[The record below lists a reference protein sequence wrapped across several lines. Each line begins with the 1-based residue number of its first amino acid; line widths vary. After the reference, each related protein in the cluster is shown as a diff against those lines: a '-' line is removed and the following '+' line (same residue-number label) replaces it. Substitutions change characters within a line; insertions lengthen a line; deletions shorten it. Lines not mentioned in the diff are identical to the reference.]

1 MSGLPLVPILT
12 RNCSAAVDGRSHRVV
27 RPARRTAVGRTGHSI
42 VVLCCLALPLSA
54 QPRADTTRLT
64 LTEARHLALRGN
76 PELVAARLDTAIA
89 RGQLRQARV
98 LRFNPTADVLAT
110 TSGDELEAGVSQ
122 EIEIFGQRG
131 VRISAGRAAMER
143 ATAGVANVR
152 RLVVGEVDRTFYR
165 LVSASQR
172 TKLAEEVLG
181 LNTRLADV
189 AGRQLRE
196 GEISRLDYNLAVVE
210 LGRARARA
218 LAARRER
225 EQAAIELGRLTALP
239 RNTPLSAVPDSAALL
254 LPRDGLLGVPRGVEP
269 LRDTIRRLDVASL
282 TALALQQRP
291 DLQERSAAA
300 RQAQAEASLAR
311 REAFPNPVFRGVME
325 QPVSGGPRTF
335 RPGIGLTLPFLNR
348 NQGERQALRAAAQQA
363 DLDRL
368 GLIARVRAEIE
379 TAIATYE
386 SAAAEIGILESTVI
400 APARQNRQLVAVAYR
415 EGKVGL
421 PVLLLIQN
429 QAIDAE
435 LDYWQAWLA
444 AREAL
449 ATLAEATGEN
459 IEDLDVS
466 ERGAPR

>member
-1 MSGLPLVPILT
+1 MG
-12 RNCSAAVDGRSHRVV
+12 
-27 RPARRTAVGRTGHSI
+27 
-42 VVLCCLALPLSA
+42 VLCAVASSLGA
-54 QPRADTTRLT
+54 QPGADTVRLT
-64 LTEARHLALRGN
+64 LTDARHMALRAN
-76 PELVAARLDTAIA
+76 PELAAARFDTAIA

-98 LRFNPTADVLAT
+98 IRFNPEADVVAE
-110 TSGDELEAGVSQ
+110 TSGDELEAGISQ

-131 VRISAGRAAMER
+131 VRIAAGRAGVER
-143 ATAGVANVR
+143 AAASVANAR

-172 TKLAEEVLG
+172 TSLAEEVLG

-189 AGRQLRE
+189 AQKQLQE
-196 GEISRLDYNLAVVE
+196 GEISRLDFNLAVVE

-225 EQAAIELGRLTALP
+225 EQAAIELGRLTALGP
-239 RNTPLSAVPDSAALL
+239 GTPIRALPDTGALL
-254 LPRDGLLGVPRGVEP
+254 LPRDSVHGLPRGVEP
-269 LRDTIRRLDVASL
+269 LRDSARVLDVPRL
-282 TALALQQRP
+282 TAMALERRP
-291 DLQERSAAA
+291 DLQERSAAV
-300 RQAQAEASLAR
+300 RQTQAQASLAR
-311 REAFPNPVFRGVME
+311 REAFPNPVLRGVME
-325 QPVSGGPRTF
+325 QPTRGGPRTF

-363 DLDRL
+363 EVERL

-379 TAIATYE
+379 SAVATYE
-386 SAAAEIGILESTVI
+386 SAAAEVGILEQTVI
-400 APARQNRQLVAVAYR
+400 APARQNRRLVEVAYR

-435 LDYWQAWLA
+435 LDYWTAWLA

-449 ATLAEATGEN
+449 ASLAEATGEN
-459 IEDLDVS
+459 AEEIGIPES
-466 ERGAPR
+466 GARE

>member
-1 MSGLPLVPILT
+1 MVVERPSADAVRRRRQWSTRRAVGQAITVLCSVASPLGAQ
-12 RNCSAAVDGRSHRVV
+12 SAAD
-27 RPARRTAVGRTGHSI
+27 TA
-42 VVLCCLALPLSA
+42 
-54 QPRADTTRLT
+54 RLT
-64 LTEARHLALRGN
+64 LTDARHLALRAN
-76 PELVAARLDTAIA
+76 PELVAARVDTAIA

-98 LRFNPTADVLAT
+98 IRFNPSADVVAT
-110 TSGDELEAGVSQ
+110 TRGDELEAGLSQ

-131 VRISAGRAAMER
+131 ARISAGRAGVER

-172 TKLAEEVLG
+172 TSLAEEVLG

-189 AGRQLRE
+189 AGRQLQE
-196 GEISRLDYNLAVVE
+196 GEISRLDFNLAVVE

-239 RNTPLSAVPDSAALL
+239 PGTPIRAVPDTGALL
-254 LPRDGLLGVPRGVEP
+254 LPRDSLHGLPRGVEP
-269 LRDTIRRLDVASL
+269 LHDSARVLDVPGL
-282 TALALQQRP
+282 TALALQRRP

-311 REAFPNPVFRGVME
+311 REAFPNPVLRGVME
-325 QPVSGGPRTF
+325 QPTRGGPRTF

-363 DLDRL
+363 EIERL

-379 TAIATYE
+379 SAVATYE
-386 SAAAEIGILESTVI
+386 SAAAEVGILEQTVI
-400 APARQNRQLVAVAYR
+400 APARQNRQLVEVAYR

-435 LDYWQAWLA
+435 LDYWTAWLA

-449 ATLAEATGEN
+449 ANLAEATGEN
-459 IEDLDVS
+459 VEELDAS
-466 ERGAPR
+466 EPGVRR